1 MLPRSIQNL
10 INHFTKLPSVG
21 PRQAARFVFYLI
33 KQPKKDLEEF
43 AKTLFRITKNLKKCS
58 FCFKTIDVEG
68 LPANPPAGVANR
80 HDSVSYVCDICKNPK
95 RDKSFICIVE
105 KDTDIES
112 IEKTGRYNGLY
123 HVLGGNEIK
132 DFSEK
137 NLQELHLKELIKRI
151 KNNKEIKEIIIATS
165 ATTDGD
171 TLALYISRLLKPLSL
186 PVNKQGKKIT
196 RLGRG
201 LSTGS
206 ELEYMDEE
214 TLSQALLGRK

>member
-1 MLPRSIQNL
+1 MLPKSIQNL
-10 INHFTKLPSVG
+10 INQFAKLPLVG

-33 KQPKKDLEEF
+33 KQTQQDTEEF
-43 AKTLFRITKNLKKCS
+43 AKALFSIKKLKKCS
-58 FCFKTIDVEG
+58 LCFRIIEES
-68 LPANPPAGVANR
+68 NMC
-80 HDSVSYVCDICKNPK
+80 SICENSK
-95 RDKSFICIVE
+95 RDKFTICVVE
-105 KDTDIES
+105 KDTDIEA

-123 HVLGGNEIK
+123 YVLKGSEAK
-132 DFSEK
+132 D
-137 NLQELHLKELIKRI
+137 LKELLNRI
-151 KNNKEIKEIIIATS
+151 RKDKNIKEAIIATS

-171 TLALYISRLLKPLSL
+171 TLALYIARLLKPLSI
-186 PVNKQGKKIT
+186 KIT

>member
-10 INHFTKLPSVG
+10 INHFAKLPSVG

-43 AKTLFRITKNLKKCS
+43 ARTLFNVTKNLKKCPL
-58 FCFKTIDVEG
+58 CFRITE
-68 LPANPPAGVANR
+68 N
-80 HDSVSYVCDICKNPK
+80 HDLCSICKNPQ
-95 RDKSFICIVE
+95 RDKSTLCIVE
-105 KDTDIES
+105 KDTDIEA
-112 IEKTGRYNGLY
+112 IEKTNRYKGLY
-123 HVLGGNEIK
+123 HVLNETEIK
-132 DFSEK
+132 DLGEK
-137 NLQELHLKELIKRI
+137 NIQELHLKELVARI
-151 KNNKEIKEIIIATS
+151 KKDKTIQEIIIATS
-165 ATTDGD
+165 ATTNGD
-171 TLALYISRLLKPLSL
+171 TLALYISRLLKPL
-186 PVNKQGKKIT
+186 NIKIT